1 MKEAI
6 AVSSDT
12 YFYTIGGG
20 FGDQK
25 GLGITTMDKYFQL
38 FGLTEKTGI
47 ELGGEVEGVIPTP
60 EWKKEKFD
68 DAVWRLGD
76 TYITAI
82 GQYGTQMT
90 PLNAARFIAV
100 IANGG
105 KLLIPSLLLGGKLES
120 VERTIE
126 LGAEDWAVVREGMR
140 EGVTYGTS
148 VGLNVPYVKV
158 AAKTGTAEV
167 GSAKLYVNSWS
178 VGFLPFENPKYAW
191 AIVMERGPSANT
203 LGATSVTRQLFD
215 WMAIHTPQYFK

>member
-68 DAVWRLGD
+68 GEIWRLGD
-76 TYITAI
+76 TYITSI
-82 GQYGTQMT
+82 GQYGTQVT
-90 PLNAARFIAV
+90 PLNAARFIAA
-100 IANGG
+100 IANNG
-105 KLLIPSLLLGGKLES
+105 KILTPSLLLGGIDKP
-120 VERTIE
+120 VERVVSFS
-126 LGAEDWAVVREGMR
+126 AENLKVVKEGMR
-140 EGVTYGTS
+140 ESVTHGTS
-148 VGLNVPYVKV
+148 VGL
-158 AAKTGTAEV
+158 
-167 GSAKLYVNSWS
+167 
-178 VGFLPFENPKYAW
+178 
-191 AIVMERGPSANT
+191 
-203 LGATSVTRQLFD
+203 
-215 WMAIHTPQYFK
+215 

>member
-82 GQYGTQMT
+82 GQYGTQVT
-90 PLNAARFIAV
+90 PLNAARFIAA
-100 IANGG
+100 IANDG
-105 KLLIPSLLLGGKLES
+105 KLLAPSLLLGGKKNPVES
-120 VERTIE
+120 VVSFSEGDLR
-126 LGAEDWAVVREGMR
+126 VVKEGMR
-140 EGVTYGTS
+140 ESVTY
-148 VGLNVPYVKV
+148 
-158 AAKTGTAEV
+158 
-167 GSAKLYVNSWS
+167 
-178 VGFLPFENPKYAW
+178 
-191 AIVMERGPSANT
+191 
-203 LGATSVTRQLFD
+203 
-215 WMAIHTPQYFK
+215 